1 MLYPNQSDQGPVSL
15 VYQERTKGLG
25 SLTTHKDG
33 MEFDTEAIVNA
44 IEVKAK
50 MLKKIQHSCMTS
62 SFLVLHKP
70 RIYRPHDNEKENQCQ
85 NMIPQISSTS
95 LVP

>member
-1 MLYPNQSDQGPVSL
+1 
-15 VYQERTKGLG
+15 
-25 SLTTHKDG
+25 
-33 MEFDTEAIVNA
+33 MEFDTEAIVNP

-50 MLKKIQHSCMTS
+50 ALKKIQHSCMTS

-70 RIYRPHDNEKENQCQ
+70 RIYRHHDNEKENQCL
-85 NMIPQISSTS
+85 NTILKIYITS

>member
-1 MLYPNQSDQGPVSL
+1 
-15 VYQERTKGLG
+15 
-25 SLTTHKDG
+25 
-33 MEFDTEAIVNA
+33 MELDTETIVNA

-50 MLKKIQHSCMTS
+50 TLKKIQHSCMTS
-62 SFLVLHKP
+62 SFSVLHKP

-85 NMIPQISSTS
+85 NMIPQNSFTS